1 MKGQWGDCMKHFKDL
16 NRYIKRA
23 VVKNRRD
30 FRVSL
35 YFKKDQALES
45 IIIDFKED
53 EIEEPDLSGMQDYIG

>member
-1 MKGQWGDCMKHFKDL
+1 MKHFKDL